1 MHDTGGSLVNH
12 RGLRA
17 ISFVGVALALA
28 LIGAAC
34 SSDVQ
39 PTPTS
44 AVQTPTPTAATQA
57 PATATPPSEAT
68 PLATFT
74 PWPTLPP
81 TPPPTPYHTPGK
93 TAAPSAGPTSP
104 AQFCYGTAKNQ
115 AFFVK
120 AANALKFTVYCASLT
135 KGWSLTSGNYG
146 QPKAG
151 DWLTINYKA
160 GSATLAVKEG
170 AFCLS
175 GASACAPKDHA
186 IGSAAFG
193 NLSGALDA
201 LSTGLDFAIYVSP
214 GTTHAYQIVGHNVS
228 QSAFVSI
235 AAAMKAVPKT

>member
-1 MHDTGGSLVNH
+1 MNH

-17 ISFVGVALALA
+17 ISFVGIALALA

-93 TAAPSAGPTSP
+93 TAAG
-104 AQFCYGTAKNQ
+104 
-115 AFFVK
+115 V
-120 AANALKFTVYCASLT
+120 V
-135 KGWSLTSGNYG
+135 
-146 QPKAG
+146 
-151 DWLTINYKA
+151 I
-160 GSATLAVKEG
+160 
-170 AFCLS
+170 
-175 GASACAPKDHA
+175 
-186 IGSAAFG
+186 
-193 NLSGALDA
+193 ALDA
-201 LSTGLDFAIYVSP
+201 SAGEVTSFTLRTTDGQVVPFAIGVLETDGAAFISP
-214 GTTHAYQIVGHNVS
+214 CRR
-228 QSAFVSI
+228 FRR
-235 AAAMKAVPKT
+235 MRR